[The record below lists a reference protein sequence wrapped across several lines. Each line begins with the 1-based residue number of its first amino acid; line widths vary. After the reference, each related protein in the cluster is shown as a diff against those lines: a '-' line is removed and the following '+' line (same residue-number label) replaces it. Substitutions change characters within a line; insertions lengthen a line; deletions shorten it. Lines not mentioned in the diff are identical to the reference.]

1 MEGTVS
7 DIRGYPLYCFIK
19 EARSPAVAAP
29 IKAAAAAGI
38 HVKSISSRRR
48 VLAIQPIIAVIAA
61 METELLNIIENP
73 NTPQKLAISLNI
85 RCCILLRCKVV
96 NSSGCKCNNN
106 AIIHANTVA
115 TSTIIIEYVNRS
127 RPDRKSSL
135 ARSIPLVIKG
145 NPGIINSIEHM

>member
-48 VLAIQPIIAVIAA
+48 VLAIQPIRAVIAA

-85 RCCILLRCKVV
+85 RCCILPRCKVV

-106 AIIHANTVA
+106 AIIHANKVHK
-115 TSTIIIEYVNRS
+115 R
-127 RPDRKSSL
+127 
-135 ARSIPLVIKG
+135 
-145 NPGIINSIEHM
+145 

>member
-38 HVKSISSRRR
+38 HVKSIS
-48 VLAIQPIIAVIAA
+48 
-61 METELLNIIENP
+61 
-73 NTPQKLAISLNI
+73 LNI
-85 RCCILLRCKVV
+85 RCCILPRCKVV

-115 TSTIIIEYVNRS
+115 TSTIIIEYINRS